1 MKITFSNNQTVLKN
15 AAEMCGTCGFMPVY
29 SDTAYI
35 QLYFNFLDNQKK
47 KKNTAKLVL
56 QDVTFVPLS
65 NWLLSLQGIS
75 VGRRGLQPT
84 SISGAD

>member
-1 MKITFSNNQTVLKN
+1 
-15 AAEMCGTCGFMPVY
+15 MCGTCGSMPVY